1 MPTISRLGER
11 TSTNDANESLANC
24 GSKFHSSRE
33 TASSGSCSIQRR
45 SRCCRNREEK
55 IMPCI
60 KITIPSLA
68 PHHPTHHLVE
78 AVQKAGAS
86 VEELSLKPAD
96 LWVYVYPGQIGGPPA
111 TLVEILA
118 IEKPGRTSEV
128 MQKLAE
134 AVGKGNLRIHVA
146 LLQGHRRLH
155 PRVAKHQ
162 GRFL

>member
-1 MPTISRLGER
+1 
-11 TSTNDANESLANC
+11 
-24 GSKFHSSRE
+24 
-33 TASSGSCSIQRR
+33 
-45 SRCCRNREEK
+45 
-55 IMPCI
+55 MPCI